1 MPSSDEVYAKVT
13 KVLVYALGV
22 EEADIKPSATLQGD
36 LGAESIDFLDII
48 FRLEVEFR
56 IKINQDELFPQSF
69 LLDDSAFI
77 NDGRLTDLGLAALHA
92 QMPYADWTRLE
103 RDRRLDRI
111 DDLFTVGL
119 VTSFVRSK
127 LMGSE
132 AAETVAHPQ
141 AGRHSDENLSHLSFS
156 TASLAAYVDD
166 RPSAL
171 A

>member
-1 MPSSDEVYAKVT
+1 MPSSDEVYAKIT

-77 NDGRLTDLGLAALHA
+77 NDGRTD
-92 QMPYADWTRLE
+92 
-103 RDRRLDRI
+103 
-111 DDLFTVGL
+111 
-119 VTSFVRSK
+119 
-127 LMGSE
+127 
-132 AAETVAHPQ
+132 
-141 AGRHSDENLSHLSFS
+141 
-156 TASLAAYVDD
+156 
-166 RPSAL
+166 
-171 A
+171 